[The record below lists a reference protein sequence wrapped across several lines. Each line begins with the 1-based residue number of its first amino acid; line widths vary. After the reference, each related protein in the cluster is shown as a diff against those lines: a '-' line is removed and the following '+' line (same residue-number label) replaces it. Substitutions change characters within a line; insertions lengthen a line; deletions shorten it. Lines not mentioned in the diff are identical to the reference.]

1 MDTDVEKE
9 TEEVCVFL
17 SKLRLL
23 LWLLRALHESPE
35 KIEGLPTFINLK
47 DLPNFQ
53 QITETNVTVKLTS
66 YQN

>member
-23 LWLLRALHESPE
+23 LWLLRALHESPG
-35 KIEGLPTFINLK
+35 KKEGLPTFINLK
-47 DLPNFQ
+47 DLLYLQ
-53 QITETNVTVKLTS
+53 QITETNVTVKITL